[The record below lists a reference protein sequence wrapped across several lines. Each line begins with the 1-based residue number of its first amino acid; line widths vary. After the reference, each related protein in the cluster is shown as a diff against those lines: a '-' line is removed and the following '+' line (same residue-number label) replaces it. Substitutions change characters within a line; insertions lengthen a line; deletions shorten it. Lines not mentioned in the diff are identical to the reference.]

1 MTRIFR
7 PSAAVPVALMLLAV
21 SAPLGAHHGTN
32 ISYDRSKQFTTQAVV
47 KSFEYR
53 NPHPELHVEFKV
65 PKGSNSGVYMMGQYE
80 IQIFDSFGKKE
91 NGPGDV
97 GSIYSVAVA
106 KQTAATAP
114 GERQTLDVVF

>member
-7 PSAAVPVALMLLAV
+7 PSAAMAAALMLLAV

-53 NPHPELHVEFKV
+53 NPHPELHVEFKDERV
-65 PKGSNSGVYMMGQYE
+65 RFRTGDWNSCPIPLRSSG
-80 IQIFDSFGKKE
+80 
-91 NGPGDV
+91 
-97 GSIYSVAVA
+97 
-106 KQTAATAP
+106 TAGAAP
-114 GERQTLDVVF
+114 RLLRR